1 MLTQGEIL
9 RNRYKVIRQLGQ
21 GGMGAV
27 YEAHD
32 NVFDTSVALKKI
44 TINVSSAYDTKAQ
57 EMAQQ
62 AFEREAKILARVN
75 HENIPHVKD
84 YFTEDDAQ
92 YLVMELVDGDD
103 LGKLLMQRK
112 SPFPVATIIE
122 WTDRVLD
129 ALDYLHAQ
137 NPPVIHRD
145 IKPQNLKLT
154 TRKKI
159 KLLDFGIAKGTD
171 STAANTVTNQTFIA
185 ATLNYSPLEQMLRV
199 LDPTFLAVITHKY
212 GKQIDDVLEQNAD
225 VRTDLFALGA
235 TMYHL
240 ATNVSPA
247 EAVKRAI
254 DVWDGKPDP
263 LENPSKLNPEISKEF
278 SDFLIKSM
286 EIRRENRFNTADEMQ
301 KALHKII
308 EISTNPTLKQT
319 VEMSYNEFQSQ
330 DTAVFNDVTSQK
342 TAVFNEVN
350 SQETA
355 VFNDVVSQETA
366 VFNDSIAN
374 EKTLPN
380 ADTGNRGFI
389 PPPTNELPQ
398 PDTSFNS
405 PFNTD
410 QSLNTGQ
417 SINTGQSFN
426 TGERNF
432 VTNQQ
437 PVKKKSKMIW
447 LLPVAG
453 LLLLMLGGGAFGVW
467 YVISRD
473 DSGTNDSGN
482 SNAVETVNT
491 NSNSNTQKKE
501 DTTGLQGIGA
511 PENSEEDNSKPEAA
525 NTPPQTN
532 PSPGQTTPKPTVVA
546 KPNTPKPVPT
556 KKATPKPKS
565 MDCIFTD
572 DCE

>member
-9 RNRYKVIRQLGQ
+9 RDRYKVIRQLGQ

-32 NVFDTSVALKKI
+32 NVFDTSVALKEVM
-44 TINVSSAYDTKAQ
+44 INLTSAYDTKAQ
-57 EMAQQ
+57 EMAQL
-62 AFEREAKILARVN
+62 AFEREAKILARVS

-92 YLVMELVDGDD
+92 FLVMELVDGDD

-122 WTDRVLD
+122 WTDRILD

-137 NPPVIHRD
+137 TPPVIHRD

-159 KLLDFGIAKGTD
+159 KLLDFGIAKGTE

-212 GKQIDDVLEQNAD
+212 GEKIEAVLEQNAD

-240 ATNVSPA
+240 VTNVSPA

-254 DVWDGKPDP
+254 EIWDGKPDP

-278 SDFLIKSM
+278 SDFLCKSM
-286 EIRRENRFNTADEMQ
+286 EVRREHRFNSADEMR
-301 KALHKII
+301 KALHQII
-308 EISTNPTLKQT
+308 ESSTNPTLKKT
-319 VEMSYNEFQSQ
+319 VELSYNEFQSQ
-330 DTAVFNDVTSQK
+330 ETQTAFDVDPTSQK
-342 TAVFNEVN
+342 TEVFNTGGSEKTEVFTDAI

-355 VFNDVVSQETA
+355 MFTGANSQEK
-366 VFNDSIAN
+366 VFAN
-374 EKTLPN
+374 P
-380 ADTGNRGFI
+380 DTGNPGYT
-389 PPPTNELPQ
+389 PQVTNELPQ
-398 PDTSFNS
+398 T
-405 PFNTD
+405 
-410 QSLNTGQ
+410 NTGFNQ
-417 SINTGQSFN
+417 QFDTG
-426 TGERNF
+426 GRNF
-432 VTNQQ
+432 ATNPQ

-447 LLPVAG
+447 LLPVAA
-453 LLLLMLGGGAFGVW
+453 LLMLMLGGGAFGVW
-467 YVISRD
+467 YMMNRTD
-473 DSGTNDSGN
+473 TGTTNSNSGN
-482 SNAVETVNT
+482 SNNPVSTANT
-491 NSNSNTQKKE
+491 NTNVNANTQKDE
-501 DTTGLQGIGA
+501 ETVGQQGVGV
-511 PENSEEDNSKPEAA
+511 PA
-525 NTPPQTN
+525 NTEESNTKTEVTN
-532 PSPGQTTPKPTVVA
+532 TPTKTVSTPVTTPNQTTPKPTVIA
-546 KPNTPKPVPT
+546 KPNTPKPPPT
-556 KKATPKPKS
+556 KKPTPKQKNL
-565 MDCIFTD
+565 DCIFTD